1 MLFIFFLAII
11 YSNPA
16 FTVIFAAFYL
26 GERFRRVEGVYVTLC
41 LIGAIFITKPEFMFG
56 DTTMD
61 NPDNK
66 DGATTKTE
74 HGFAVMVTVA
84 CVILVASDACIIR
97 NIGDSAHFVL
107 YVIHMGVVGS
117 TMSIFAL
124 LCRTESFVWPQ
135 ALSDDVMFI
144 MMGVFAF
151 VAICPSSKG

>member
-1 MLFIFFLAII
+1 M
-11 YSNPA
+11 
-16 FTVIFAAFYL
+16 
-26 GERFRRVEGVYVTLC
+26 LC
-41 LIGAIFITKPEFMFG
+41 LIGALFVTKPKFMFG
-56 DTTMD
+56 DTTTD
-61 NPDNK
+61 NPDTN
-66 DGATTKTE
+66 DGTTANTE

-135 ALSDDVMFI
+135 DWSDYAMLI
-144 MMGVFAF
+144 MMGVLAF
-151 VAICPSSKG
+151 VAICLSSKG